1 MAITFIINYPQ
12 TTTDTQNVQ
21 VAVGSIGIG
30 IFAFGYFFY
39 FLLRAYYLENLEEKA
54 FQGRSSPFTTFRL
67 VYFGNKSLTDLEVHE
82 LEEVN

>member
-1 MAITFIINYPQ
+1 MAITFVINYPQ

-54 FQGRSSPFTTFRL
+54 F
-67 VYFGNKSLTDLEVHE
+67 
-82 LEEVN
+82 